1 MKKINISRGRI
12 EIIVVL
18 FLVICGLSVFS
29 VSKSSKTTLVYD
41 NGKITYT
48 GYVVTHRMNGQG
60 QLTYQNGDV
69 YKGHFVNGIFDGEGT
84 YTAKSGWSYSGEFK
98 DGQPNGQGTLKA
110 QNGKVYTGTFKQG
123 IFQK

>member
-29 VSKSSKTTLVYD
+29 VSKSSKTTLVSE
-41 NGKITYT
+41 NGKRTYR
-48 GYVVTHRMNGQG
+48 GYVVNHSMNGQG
-60 QLTYQNGDV
+60 ELNDQNGDV
-69 YKGHFVNGIFDGEGT
+69 YEVHFVNGVFDGEGT
-84 YTAKSGWSYSGEFK
+84 YTAKSGWSSSGEFK

-110 QNGKVYTGTFKQG
+110 QNGKVYTGTFKQ
-123 IFQK
+123 

>member
-48 GYVVTHRMNGQG
+48 GYVVNHRMN
-60 QLTYQNGDV
+60 
-69 YKGHFVNGIFDGEGT
+69 GHFVNGICDGEGT